1 MIDNFDLI
9 KCLMGVEDDK
19 DIFFHLQVIRR
30 GKDHPNLPAANKI
43 IQTWLVHGTEH
54 LDKLRD
60 DIVFLCEHYQA
71 RSYINITP
79 KRMADLNTMLLWKL
93 AENINN
99 HNVVNPFK
107 TLNSAIGLLQGTEK
121 RWIVDIDSKDNR
133 DIECVKLAID
143 SVWIKAHPEDWG
155 KSRESGWKIAQIPT
169 QSGVHLIT
177 RPFNLKEFKERYP
190 NIDVHKNNPTILYI
204 PKSLERWHPKK

>member
-1 MIDNFDLI
+1 MTDNFNLI

-30 GKDHPNLPAANKI
+30 GKDHPNLPAVNKT
-43 IQTWLVHGTEH
+43 IQTWLIHGTEH

-71 RSYINITP
+71 RAYINITP
-79 KRMADLNTMLLWKL
+79 KRMADLNTLLLYKL

-107 TLNSAIGLLQGTEK
+107 TLNSAIGLLQGIEK
-121 RWIVDIDSKDNR
+121 RWIVDIDSSFSV
-133 DIECVKLAID
+133 DIACIELVID
-143 SVWIKAHPEDWG
+143 SVWVNTHPEDCG
-155 KSRESGWKIAQIPT
+155 KLREAAWEIAKIPT
-169 QSGVHLIT
+169 QSGVHLLT
-177 RPFNLKEFKERYP
+177 RPFNLKAFKELRP

-204 PKSLERWHPKK
+204 PKSLEK